1 MGLDQTV
8 KNLEAKLTRL
18 EKELSDLKN
27 NEIKE
32 LRSDSIQTL
41 RDLPGNIAATESK
54 MLDKQNRN
62 LTVFSI
68 TIGVLTFVS
77 AIITV
82 FAVSY
87 FSNLTSD
94 ISSKLSEIQ
103 SEKQKA
109 EVLLE
114 QVKSFPKSAY
124 QNIRKEETIFT
135 LNYIKSNPEKID
147 AFYPFFESSEQLP
160 SEAFDIF
167 RNFIVEKRSNSST
180 YATLLLKKFSKEVL
194 IREDS
199 ELIDTLS
206 KISLAS
212 FGDDDLSAKIVSD
225 FSLQIPSKASE
236 KLLKSLLQLYLKDT
250 SFSADGNSRMPVT
263 SPRSPTTS
271 PSLPKTEAEF
281 KKLPLDL
288 RKEACEDKSEF
299 FATSP
304 PLKKR
309 CEILEFL

>member
-8 KNLEAKLTRL
+8 RDLETKLTRL

-68 TIGVLTFVS
+68 TIGVLTFFS

-82 FAVSY
+82 FAVLY

-124 QNIRKEETIFT
+124 QNIRKEEVIFT
-135 LNYIKSNPEKID
+135 LNYLKNNPEKIE
-147 AFYPFFESSEQLP
+147 AFYFLFDSSEQLP
-160 SEAFDIF
+160 PEAFLISCRLHKRVQHDKPGPRKYSKTSDLEVSF
-167 RNFIVEKRSNSST
+167 RFR
-180 YATLLLKKFSKEVL
+180 
-194 IREDS
+194 
-199 ELIDTLS
+199 
-206 KISLAS
+206 
-212 FGDDDLSAKIVSD
+212 
-225 FSLQIPSKASE
+225 
-236 KLLKSLLQLYLKDT
+236 
-250 SFSADGNSRMPVT
+250 
-263 SPRSPTTS
+263 
-271 PSLPKTEAEF
+271 
-281 KKLPLDL
+281 
-288 RKEACEDKSEF
+288 
-299 FATSP
+299 
-304 PLKKR
+304 
-309 CEILEFL
+309 